1 MARKAQPSKD
11 DSKVEAAAG
20 AEAETPEAPAEA
32 TQAAAEDQAHAAEAA
47 SEEGA
52 EKPKP
57 KTVSQPATKARM
69 VDAKL
74 KARHCRGGTCKEAGE
89 TMRMTAGEYQRLK
102 KHGRVE

>member
-1 MARKAQPSKD
+1 MAKQATDTDKR
-11 DSKVEAAAG
+11 EAAAP
-20 AEAETPEAPAEA
+20 AETA
-32 TQAAAEDQAHAAEAA
+32 TADQAETA
-47 SEEGA
+47 SQPAKAA

-57 KTVSQPATKARM
+57 KTVSQPATRARM

-89 TMRMTAGEYQRLK
+89 TMRMTAGEYERLK